1 MLDSPLGEF
10 VRESIRKGTSM
21 RKFARGLRIY
31 FGQGETYLSALERYQ
46 DFTGRNLSAKEFL
59 IQLRSVSAG
68 LVKNQPGDPSD
79 PEADEQAL
87 LSHMREKLFT
97 IMPTLAETILNRE
110 RSGRAPA
117 DSYEFGEL
125 LERYQLSIETHLRS
139 LRSQAN
145 HRWHQNPVN
154 DLSVEFEVDNPAVD
168 STSKALKGK
177 STPGAKMHN

>member
-1 MLDSPLGEF
+1 M
-10 VRESIRKGTSM
+10 
-21 RKFARGLRIY
+21 
-31 FGQGETYLSALERYQ
+31 
-46 DFTGRNLSAKEFL
+46 
-59 IQLRSVSAG
+59 SAG
-68 LVKNQPGDPSD
+68 LVDNQPGGPSD

-145 HRWHQNPVN
+145 H
-154 DLSVEFEVDNPAVD
+154 
-168 STSKALKGK
+168 
-177 STPGAKMHN
+177 

>member
-1 MLDSPLGEF
+1 M
-10 VRESIRKGTSM
+10 
-21 RKFARGLRIY
+21 
-31 FGQGETYLSALERYQ
+31 
-46 DFTGRNLSAKEFL
+46 
-59 IQLRSVSAG
+59 SAG

-117 DSYEFGEL
+117 DSYELGEL

-139 LRSQAN
+139 VRSQAN

-168 STSKALKGK
+168 STSKTLKGK